1 MKKVICPF
9 LILGL
14 TLICLTTGHA
24 QEANLDTLR
33 AADVNADGTI
43 NILDITFI
51 ASHFGKAVAADQMPN
66 PDVTGDGIVNILDLV
81 LVAGQMGKT
90 VRPLVAFVSVNPV
103 AESQLEINDTITLT
117 FDNMPEDVEVS
128 TGVATIADQ
137 IVTIAG
143 SFAPGALALTITWL
157 DGTQTLTYTIRQPA
171 TFVSAVPV
179 ANAQLEVNGTI
190 TLTFDSMPE
199 DVRVSTGVATIA
211 DQTVTIAG
219 PFDPGDL
226 ALTITWKDGSQTLNY
241 TVRHPATFVR
251 SRPVDGANL
260 DMDDTITLTF
270 DNPPEGVEASAGVA
284 TVDGKAIKIT
294 GPFEPGDLALTITWL
309 DGTQTLTYTV
319 RPPVAFVRARP
330 AAGATLDADDTITL
344 TFDRRPEDITVSSG
358 DAETTGRFVDITGP
372 FDPGPL
378 ALTITWKDGS
388 QTLTYTV
395 RTPDTDAP
403 RITGGTVSDGNKD
416 IKSDVVNTRA
426 RIEIDFNEE
435 VTGNIALQTTGGVD
449 VGWLGKV
456 DGKKGILELVRGK
469 ELDSGTTYVITG
481 KVSDAAGNETDLDIT
496 FTTES
501 RTSGIPFT
509 VTDATFATLV
519 LGSEVPVVLEFW
531 KDG

>member
-1 MKKVICPF
+1 MKKIIYPF

-14 TLICLTTGHA
+14 TLLCLTTGHA
-24 QEANLDTLR
+24 QETHLDTLR

-43 NILDITFI
+43 DILDITFI

-90 VRPLVAFVSVNPV
+90 VRPPVAFVSANPV
-103 AESQLEINDTITLT
+103 AESQLEVEGTITLT
-117 FDNMPEDVEVS
+117 FDNAPEDVEVS
-128 TGVATIADQ
+128 TGVATIAD
-137 IVTIAG
+137 
-143 SFAPGALALTITWL
+143 
-157 DGTQTLTYTIRQPA
+157 
-171 TFVSAVPV
+171 
-179 ANAQLEVNGTI
+179 E
-190 TLTFDSMPE
+190 
-199 DVRVSTGVATIA
+199 
-211 DQTVTIAG
+211 TVTIAG

-226 ALTITWKDGSQTLNY
+226 TLTITWKDGSQTLTY
-241 TVRHPATFVR
+241 TVRQPATFVR

-270 DNPPEGVEASAGVA
+270 DNAPENVTVNIGTA
-284 TVDGKAIKIT
+284 TITDKAVTIT
-294 GPFEPGDLALTITWL
+294 GPFDPGELALTVTWL

-330 AAGATLDADDTITL
+330 AAGATLDGDDTIAL
-344 TFDRRPEDITVSSG
+344 TFDRRPEDVTVSTG
-358 DAETTGRFVDITGP
+358 VAETTGRFVEITGP

-378 ALTITWKDGS
+378 ALTITWSDGS
-388 QTLTYTV
+388 QTLTYV
-395 RTPDTDAP
+395 IRTPDTDAP
-403 RITGGTVSDGNKD
+403 RITGGTVSDGDKD

-435 VTGNIALQTTGGVD
+435 VTGNIALQTPAGVD
-449 VGWLGKV
+449 VGWLGEV
-456 DGKKGILELVRGK
+456 DGKKGILELIKGK
-469 ELDSGTTYVITG
+469 ELDSGTTYVIAG
-481 KVSDAAGNETDLDIT
+481 KVSDAAGNETDLNIT

-501 RTSGIPFT
+501 KTSGIPFA
-509 VTDATFATLV
+509 VNDANFATLV